1 MPPNSIIYDLLLLA
15 AILIFMNRW
24 SRKNFGMSY
33 FQMLKNLFTGK
44 TTLEGLR
51 NIVEPRVPIVPD
63 EMNYQDLFLKFV
75 KITGMKPLEAFKLAR
90 THMGFGL
97 SDHRVEMDFD
107 IFTRNI
113 SGGKLSDLPNYVE
126 AFLEQGKEKII
137 NATRYEA

>member
-24 SRKNFGMSY
+24 SRKNFGTSY

-44 TTLEGLR
+44 MTLEDLR
-51 NIVEPRVPIVPD
+51 NRAAGVPIVPD

-97 SDHRVEMDFD
+97 SDRRVEMDFD